1 MKKQIALF
9 VSIFLLYALNS
20 FSLAQDRKI
29 DLFASVGGI
38 SSVGDISKDVVLNS
52 GIIDCSDPD
61 FKIISFEMSIQ
72 LKNDGVIT
80 FKSNGNRFSEQMKS
94 EIKAMEPGYKLVIE
108 EIYVKS
114 VSGKI
119 GKINSIILT
128 IK

>member
-1 MKKQIALF
+1 
-9 VSIFLLYALNS
+9 
-20 FSLAQDRKI
+20 
-29 DLFASVGGI
+29 
-38 SSVGDISKDVVLNS
+38 
-52 GIIDCSDPD
+52 
-61 FKIISFEMSIQ
+61 
-72 LKNDGVIT
+72 
-80 FKSNGNRFSEQMKS
+80 MKS

>member
-9 VSIFLLYALNS
+9 ASIFLLYALNS

-52 GIIDCSDPD
+52 GIIDCSDPE
-61 FKIISFEMSIQ
+61 FKILSFVMSVQ
-72 LKNDGVIT
+72 LKNDEMIT
-80 FKSNGNRFSEQMKS
+80 FKSNGNSFSEQMKS

-108 EIYVKS
+108 EIYVKPGN
-114 VSGKI
+114 GKAR
-119 GKINSIILT
+119 KINSIVLT
-128 IK
+128 IL